1 MKIPNLFIVGAPRCG
16 TTSMAK
22 YLSQH
27 PDIFMAPGEPHFFGS
42 DIAFPDKVSSE
53 KDYLNL
59 FSRSSSEKWMGEKST
74 WYLYSRVAAEE
85 IKYYNRDARI
95 LIQIRNPVDMVYS
108 LHQHLLHNSLNIRET
123 IHSFEQALNAQSDRM
138 KAFKKAFLL
147 GNKEFMEPFFY
158 TQVPLYTEQ
167 IKRYVECFGW
177 DRIHVMVYDD
187 LKAATLETY
196 KKVLQFLNADD
207 SFQPTFNVYNK
218 VKGQKSLLFLKSMR
232 KISKYAE
239 RIVLFFPLFIAMYL
253 RRARNQFI
261 EWNTVSIPHQP
272 MQPHVRKRLQN
283 EFSDE
288 VDKLSNL
295 LDRDFTDWVKEP
307 RPKIY
312 V

>member
-1 MKIPNLFIVGAPRCG
+1 MKTPNLFIVGAPRCG

-27 PDIFMAPGEPHFFGS
+27 PDIFMAEGEPHFFGS

-53 KDYLNL
+53 KEYLNL
-59 FSRSSSEKWMGEKST
+59 FPNASNEQWRGEKST

-123 IHSFEQALNAQSDRM
+123 IPLFEQALNAQEDRM

-207 SFQPTFNVYNK
+207 SFQPAFNVYNK
-218 VKGQKSLLFLKSMR
+218 VKGQKNVLFQKIMR
-232 KISKYAE
+232 KISKQAD
-239 RIVLFFPLFIAMYL
+239 RTGFFPSHFMTAYL
-253 RRARNQFI
+253 KRARAQFI
-261 EWNTVSIPHQP
+261 KWNTLSIPHQP

-283 EFSDE
+283 EFIDE
-288 VDKLSNL
+288 VDNLSNL
-295 LDRDFTDWVKEP
+295 LDRDFTHWVKEP
-307 RPKIY
+307 GP
-312 V
+312 

>member
-1 MKIPNLFIVGAPRCG
+1 MKTPNLFIVGAPRCG

-53 KDYLNL
+53 KEYLNL
-59 FSRSSSEKWMGEKST
+59 FSNASNEQWRGEKST

-95 LIQIRNPVDMVYS
+95 LIQIRNPVDMAYS
-108 LHQHLLHNSLNIRET
+108 LHRHLLYNSLYTRET
-123 IHSFEQALNAQSDRM
+123 IPSFEQALNAQADRM

-167 IKRYVECFGW
+167 IKRYVDCFGW
-177 DRIHVMVYDD
+177 DRIHVMAYDD

-196 KKVLQFLNADD
+196 KKVLQFLNVDD
-207 SFQPTFNVYNK
+207 SFQPAFKVYNR
-218 VKGQKSLLFLKSMR
+218 VKGQKSPLFLRILR

-239 RIVLFFPLFIAMYL
+239 RIVIFFPPSVTTYF
-253 RRARNQFI
+253 RGARNQFI
-261 EWNTVSIPHQP
+261 EWNTVSIPQQP
-272 MQPHVRKRLQN
+272 MKHNVRKRLQN
-283 EFSDE
+283 EFADE

-295 LDRDFTDWVKEP
+295 LDRDLTHWVKEP
-307 RPKIY
+307 RP
-312 V
+312 

>member
-1 MKIPNLFIVGAPRCG
+1 
-16 TTSMAK
+16 MAK

-27 PDIFMAPGEPHFFGS
+27 PDIFMAEGEPHFFGS

-74 WYLYSRVAAEE
+74 WYLYSRTAAEE
-85 IKYYNRDARI
+85 IKEYNRDARI

-108 LHQHLLHNSLNIRET
+108 LHRHLLYNSLYTRET
-123 IHSFEQALNAQSDRM
+123 IPSFEQALNAQADRM

-177 DRIHVMVYDD
+177 GRIHVIVYDD
-187 LKAATLETY
+187 LKTNTLDTY
-196 KKVLQFLNADD
+196 KKVLQFLHIDD

-232 KISKYAE
+232 KISKQADK
-239 RIVLFFPLFIAMYL
+239 IVFLFPHIMAAYL
-253 RRARNQFI
+253 QRARTQLI
-261 EWNTVSIPHQP
+261 EWNTVSSPQQP
-272 MQPHVRKRLQN
+272 MKPHVRKRLQN

-295 LDRDFTDWVKEP
+295 LDRDLTGWVKEP
-307 RPKIY
+307 RP
-312 V
+312 